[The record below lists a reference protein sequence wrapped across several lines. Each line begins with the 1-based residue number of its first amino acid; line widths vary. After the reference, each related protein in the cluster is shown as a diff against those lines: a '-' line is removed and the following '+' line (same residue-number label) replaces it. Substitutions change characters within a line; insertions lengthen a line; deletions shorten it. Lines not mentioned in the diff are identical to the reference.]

1 MICRLIVDKTRP
13 FGAHSLLDRA
23 VWDVSPALTAE
34 KESPT
39 LTTEKESP
47 TLRAQ
52 SEADHS
58 LTTLCQFLQS
68 AFHLTLPIECRHLS
82 PLTPSLTTL
91 SPVQNQAAMLLT
103 EAMRVLDV
111 LHAAQFVRFARYP
124 HSQLHSA
131 PLDFISAD
139 HRQLLANTPFI
150 DFVASPRLV
159 SELAHVLQ
167 EALVPAYV
175 RPWDG
180 ADGFEALCERLAERC
195 GGYFSAVEKLVQEAA
210 FLLHLRG
217 LSANEADFAAE
228 KLELAIA
235 SCLREELPVTRQRVE
250 ALLAQRPV
258 VLVRV
263 LLRGSKLLQTM
274 RMMAVE
280 DTCVESG
287 RSALAAEQAALEEAV
302 MTALET
308 NRESGSLK
316 EMCDVVCVEGS
327 MALKKRV
334 LRWLVDC
341 GQRAVVLQLDEAA
354 AELFLRGGDYALL
367 HDVYVAHGHL
377 MKAATLLFEVCVMCV
392 VPSERDMTT
401 TESVATGVTD
411 AMTATETVAMTTN
424 TPLTL
429 QERHEGLA
437 MCLRDLEDLERSGS
451 LERAPYAEMAAP
463 RLRALLKTVE
473 LQQQMHGVKA
483 VEAIEPVEAV
493 QEECVRQ
500 RRFDLALEC
509 LVLRGDST
517 AESVCACWEN
527 YISERAGTLGC
538 AEAVV
543 ASVVALMKTV
553 KEPAFLPLQT
563 ILSCLMQLGLPRE
576 SQVALLVGVAEAGVR
591 SVEVPTLLLGLLDAT
606 AEERGR
612 VAVGALIET
621 WVKGLSAEER
631 ASEAVRYLVEMTCAR
646 LASVVELRE
655 EAERVCSGL
664 LELWRVCWNCNA
676 FDRLVA

>member
-1 MICRLIVDKTRP
+1 MIRRLIVDKTRP

-23 VWDVSPALTAE
+23 VWDVSPALTTE
-34 KESPT
+34 KKSPA

-47 TLRAQ
+47 ALRAQ

-68 AFHLTLPIECRHLS
+68 AFRLTLPIECRHLL

-91 SPVQNQAAMLLT
+91 SPAQNQAAMLLT

-131 PLDFISAD
+131 PLDSISAD

-150 DFVASPRLV
+150 EFVASPHLV
-159 SELAHVLQ
+159 AELAHVLQ
-167 EALVPAYV
+167 EALVPAYA

-263 LLRGSKLLQTM
+263 LLRGRKLLQTM

-302 MTALET
+302 MAALEK

-316 EMCDVVCVEGS
+316 EMCDVVCAEGYV
-327 MALKKRV
+327 ALKKRV
-334 LRWLVDC
+334 MRWLVDG

-377 MKAATLLFEVCVMCV
+377 MKAATLLFEVCVM
-392 VPSERDMTT
+392 
-401 TESVATGVTD
+401 SVQS
-411 AMTATETVAMTTN
+411 AMTADMPIEMPTETAEMTTN
-424 TPLTL
+424 ASLTL
-429 QERHEGLA
+429 QERHEGLV

-473 LQQQMHGVKA
+473 LQQQLHGVKA

-500 RRFDLALEC
+500 RRFDLVLEC

-517 AESVCACWEN
+517 AESVRACWESF
-527 YISERAGTLGC
+527 ISERAGSLGC

-563 ILSCLMQLGLPRE
+563 ILSCLVQLGLPRE
-576 SQVALLVGVAEAGVR
+576 SQAALLVGVAEVGVR

-606 AEERGR
+606 AEEKGR

-621 WVKGLSAEER
+621 WVKGLSTEER

-655 EAERVCSGL
+655 EAERVCRGL

>member
-1 MICRLIVDKTRP
+1 M
-13 FGAHSLLDRA
+13 
-23 VWDVSPALTAE
+23 
-34 KESPT
+34 
-39 LTTEKESP
+39 
-47 TLRAQ
+47 
-52 SEADHS
+52 
-58 LTTLCQFLQS
+58 
-68 AFHLTLPIECRHLS
+68 
-82 PLTPSLTTL
+82 
-91 SPVQNQAAMLLT
+91 QNQAAMLLT

-111 LHAAQFVRFARYP
+111 LHAAQFVRFTCHS
-124 HSQLHSA
+124 HSQLHSS
-131 PLDFISAD
+131 PLDSISAD
-139 HRQLLANTPFI
+139 HRRLLANTPFI

-167 EALVPAYV
+167 EALVPAYS

-195 GGYFSAVEKLVQEAA
+195 GGYFSTVEKLVQEAA

-217 LSANEADFAAE
+217 LSANETDFAAE

-250 ALLAQRPV
+250 ALLAPRPV

-263 LLRGSKLLQTM
+263 LLRGSKLLQTT
-274 RMMAVE
+274 RMIAVE

-302 MTALET
+302 MAALET

-316 EMCDVVCVEGS
+316 EMCDVVCAEGYV
-327 MALKKRV
+327 ALKKRV
-334 LRWLVDC
+334 LRWLVDG

-354 AELFLRGGDYALL
+354 VELFLRGGDYALL

-392 VPSERDMTT
+392 VPSERDMTI
-401 TESVATGVTD
+401 TETAE
-411 AMTATETVAMTTN
+411 MTATETAATGTTAMTTN

-473 LQQQMHGVKA
+473 LQQQLHGVKA

-500 RRFDLALEC
+500 RRFDLVLEC
-509 LVLRGDST
+509 LVLCGDST
-517 AESVCACWEN
+517 AESVRACWESF
-527 YISERAGTLGC
+527 ISERAGSLGC

-563 ILSCLMQLGLPRE
+563 ILSCLVQLGLPRE
-576 SQVALLVGVAEAGVR
+576 SQTALLVGVAEAGVR
-591 SVEVPTLLLGLLDAT
+591 SAEVPTLLLGLLDAT

-612 VAVGALIET
+612 VAVGSLIET

-655 EAERVCSGL
+655 EAERVCRGL

>member
-1 MICRLIVDKTRP
+1 
-13 FGAHSLLDRA
+13 
-23 VWDVSPALTAE
+23 
-34 KESPT
+34 
-39 LTTEKESP
+39 
-47 TLRAQ
+47 
-52 SEADHS
+52 
-58 LTTLCQFLQS
+58 
-68 AFHLTLPIECRHLS
+68 
-82 PLTPSLTTL
+82 
-91 SPVQNQAAMLLT
+91 MLLT

-111 LHAAQFVRFARYP
+111 LHAAQFVRFTCHS
-124 HSQLHSA
+124 HSQLHSS
-131 PLDFISAD
+131 PLDSISAD
-139 HRQLLANTPFI
+139 HRRLLANTPFI

-167 EALVPAYV
+167 EALVPAYS

-195 GGYFSAVEKLVQEAA
+195 GGYFSTVEKLVQEAA

-217 LSANEADFAAE
+217 LSANETDFAAE

-250 ALLAQRPV
+250 ALLAPRPV

-263 LLRGSKLLQTM
+263 LLRGSKLLQTT
-274 RMMAVE
+274 RMIAVE

-302 MTALET
+302 MAALET

-316 EMCDVVCVEGS
+316 EMCDVVCAEGYV
-327 MALKKRV
+327 ALKKRV
-334 LRWLVDC
+334 LRWLVDG

-354 AELFLRGGDYALL
+354 VELFLRGGDYALL

-377 MKAATLLFEVCVMCV
+377 MKAATLLFEVCVMSV
-392 VPSERDMTT
+392 VPSERDMTI
-401 TESVATGVTD
+401 TETAE
-411 AMTATETVAMTTN
+411 MTATETAATGTTAMTTN

-473 LQQQMHGVKA
+473 LQQQLHGVKA

-517 AESVCACWEN
+517 AESVRACWESF
-527 YISERAGTLGC
+527 ISERAGSLGC

-563 ILSCLMQLGLPRE
+563 ILSCLVQLGLPRE
-576 SQVALLVGVAEAGVR
+576 SQTALLVGVAEAGVR
-591 SVEVPTLLLGLLDAT
+591 SAEVPTLLLGLLDAT

-612 VAVGALIET
+612 VAVGSLIET

-655 EAERVCSGL
+655 EAERVCRGL

>member
-1 MICRLIVDKTRP
+1 
-13 FGAHSLLDRA
+13 
-23 VWDVSPALTAE
+23 
-34 KESPT
+34 
-39 LTTEKESP
+39 
-47 TLRAQ
+47 
-52 SEADHS
+52 
-58 LTTLCQFLQS
+58 
-68 AFHLTLPIECRHLS
+68 
-82 PLTPSLTTL
+82 
-91 SPVQNQAAMLLT
+91 MLLT
-103 EAMRVLDV
+103 ETMRVLDV

-150 DFVASPRLV
+150 EFVASPHLV

-167 EALVPAYV
+167 EALVPAYA

-250 ALLAQRPV
+250 ALLAPRPV

-263 LLRGSKLLQTM
+263 LLRGRKLLQTT
-274 RMMAVE
+274 RMIAVE

-302 MTALET
+302 MAALEK

-316 EMCDVVCVEGS
+316 EMCDVVCAEGS
-327 MALKKRV
+327 VALKKRV
-334 LRWLVDC
+334 LRWLVDG

-392 VPSERDMTT
+392 VPSGQ
-401 TESVATGVTD
+401 GVNPV
-411 AMTATETVAMTTN
+411 MTATETAEMNATETAATGTTAMTTTT

-473 LQQQMHGVKA
+473 LQQQLHGVKA

-500 RRFDLALEC
+500 RRFDLVLEC
-509 LVLRGDST
+509 LVLCGDST
-517 AESVCACWEN
+517 AESVRACWESF
-527 YISERAGTLGC
+527 ISERAGSLGC

-563 ILSCLMQLGLPRE
+563 ILSCLVQLGLPHE
-576 SQVALLVGVAEAGVR
+576 SQAALLVGVAEVGVR

-606 AEERGR
+606 AEEKGR

-621 WVKGLSAEER
+621 WVKGLSTEER

-655 EAERVCSGL
+655 EAERVCRGL

>member
-1 MICRLIVDKTRP
+1 MIRRLIVDKTRP

-23 VWDVSPALTAE
+23 VWDA
-34 KESPT
+34 SPT
-39 LTTEKESP
+39 LTTEKESSALTTEKESP
-47 TLRAQ
+47 ALRAQ

-68 AFHLTLPIECRHLS
+68 AFHLTLPIECFHLS

-103 EAMRVLDV
+103 EARRVLDV

-131 PLDFISAD
+131 PLDFISTD

-150 DFVASPRLV
+150 EFVAAPHLV
-159 SELAHVLQ
+159 AELAHVLQ
-167 EALVPAYV
+167 EALVPAYS

-250 ALLAQRPV
+250 ALLAPRPV

-263 LLRGSKLLQTM
+263 LLRGSKLLQTT
-274 RMMAVE
+274 RMIAVE

-302 MTALET
+302 MAALET

-316 EMCDVVCVEGS
+316 EMCDVVCAEGS
-327 MALKKRV
+327 VALKKRV
-334 LRWLVDC
+334 LRWLVDG
-341 GQRAVVLQLDEAA
+341 GQRVVVLQLDEAA

-377 MKAATLLFEVCVMCV
+377 MKAATLLFEVCVMSV
-392 VPSERDMTT
+392 QSAMPADMTADMPI
-401 TESVATGVTD
+401 E
-411 AMTATETVAMTTN
+411 MPTETAEMTTN
-424 TPLTL
+424 ASLTL

-463 RLRALLKTVE
+463 RLRVLLKTVE
-473 LQQQMHGVKA
+473 LQQQLHGVKA

-509 LVLRGDST
+509 LVLCGDST
-517 AESVCACWEN
+517 AESVRACWESF
-527 YISERAGTLGC
+527 ISERAGSLGC

-563 ILSCLMQLGLPRE
+563 ILSCLVQLGLPRE
-576 SQVALLVGVAEAGVR
+576 SQVALLVGVAEVGVR

-606 AEERGR
+606 AEEKGR

-621 WVKGLSAEER
+621 WVKGLSTEER

-655 EAERVCSGL
+655 EAERVCRGL

>member
-1 MICRLIVDKTRP
+1 
-13 FGAHSLLDRA
+13 
-23 VWDVSPALTAE
+23 
-34 KESPT
+34 
-39 LTTEKESP
+39 
-47 TLRAQ
+47 
-52 SEADHS
+52 
-58 LTTLCQFLQS
+58 
-68 AFHLTLPIECRHLS
+68 
-82 PLTPSLTTL
+82 
-91 SPVQNQAAMLLT
+91 MLLT

-131 PLDFISAD
+131 PLDFISTD

-150 DFVASPRLV
+150 EFVAAPHLV

-167 EALVPAYV
+167 EALVPAYA

-217 LSANEADFAAE
+217 LSANETDFAAE

-250 ALLAQRPV
+250 ALLAPRPV

-263 LLRGSKLLQTM
+263 LLRGRKLLQTT
-274 RMMAVE
+274 RMIAVE

-302 MTALET
+302 MAALET

-316 EMCDVVCVEGS
+316 EMCDVVCAEGS
-327 MALKKRV
+327 VALKKRV
-334 LRWLVDC
+334 LRWLVDG

-392 VPSERDMTT
+392 VPSGQ
-401 TESVATGVTD
+401 GVNPV
-411 AMTATETVAMTTN
+411 MTATETAEMTATETAEMNATETAATGTTAMTTTT

-473 LQQQMHGVKA
+473 LQQQLHGVKA

-509 LVLRGDST
+509 LVLCGDST
-517 AESVCACWEN
+517 AESVRACWESF
-527 YISERAGTLGC
+527 ISERAGSLGC

-563 ILSCLMQLGLPRE
+563 ILSCLVQLGLPRE
-576 SQVALLVGVAEAGVR
+576 SQAALLVGVAEVGVR

-606 AEERGR
+606 AEEKGR

-621 WVKGLSAEER
+621 WVKGLSTEER

-655 EAERVCSGL
+655 EAERVCRGL